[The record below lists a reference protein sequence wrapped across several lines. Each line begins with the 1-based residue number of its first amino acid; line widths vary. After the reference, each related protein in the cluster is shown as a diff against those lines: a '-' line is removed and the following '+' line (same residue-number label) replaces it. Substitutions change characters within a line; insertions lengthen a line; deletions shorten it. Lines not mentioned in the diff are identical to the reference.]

1 MSKMNSSVVQ
11 YPVKTDTSITKSTRE
26 LMHLIGIQYDR
37 LGINVASLPFAPADA
52 TAGSESEMQTVVIG
66 KRTNVDLPL
75 VIEQSNYLANIRKRA
90 KSGDTSA
97 KIMTDLEQYLNANN
111 EDIWENS
118 WVRFPRKK
126 LGKYAEEVLQHD
138 LSADK
143 DNPAKGKRADIDR
156 FLYKQNGEDFVRMPV
171 SYLLKLSL
179 AEIIGSSDFTN
190 PLIGK
195 TALKVMDN
203 FLNDNTS
210 PETSSFYIISAPS
223 ANSIGR
229 NVAKEMAIRYLLGQ
243 LLVMYANKKFALQEN
258 DQEALMF
265 FSPHPPVRQKILS
278 NCISDSFYRELFMNP
293 CLSGWNKGEEKYE
306 YMHLCHRVL
315 SRSQFNAVLKLR
327 EAGINTSNLVSLP
340 NLSNISL
347 ANNGTHV
354 SIGSLKLSSLLSDS
368 SSGYTRHHEKY
379 LGDLVVK
386 IMEHFLP
393 LFVGTYTAAP
403 YRLAFT
409 DFHPEKALGFLPH
422 ELDYTHLRMLWRRW
436 QKKADLNVMGKPL
449 TPFGPRRLDQ
459 IVSSAFQLK
468 GDFVPDFR
476 LIDYLVCI
484 LSTDKSPALSGMLHN
499 SQQLKQDLADLGVF
513 DTKMS
518 LYLFDKLREYD
529 NMGFSGFEGRHY
541 SLFDSFMPDMG
552 QAVNLQNLIYLLAFK
567 YIATGQISH
576 EDIPDD
582 PFIESERRQ
591 IVFGSAI
598 GIPTF
603 FAHRNTG
610 NTFLKRIIEKTQRV
624 RSSRR
629 YTGYNRIYNIEYRRA
644 LLDTIR
650 NDAADIIE
658 LLGMRESIRDL
669 EYRINEPDNFAAS
682 GKLTSGIL
690 NQANAK
696 SPMNLPA
703 GEFNLAAEKYYR
715 TVLREQHIK
724 ESFDILHED
733 IMKLD
738 QAVSGVSHEMRNLL
752 HSILQGKNPAS
763 FMEAA
768 QSEVMLGK
776 AAPQTLGKIV
786 YLILAYVHYK
796 NNFYSKFQESHYRE
810 RNNEKHKASI
820 Y

>member
-1 MSKMNSSVVQ
+1 MSKMNNSLVK
-11 YPVKTDTSITKSTRE
+11 YPVKTDTSTIKSTRE
-26 LMHLIGIQYDR
+26 LMHLIGIRYDR
-37 LGINVASLPFAPADA
+37 LGINVGSLPFAPADA
-52 TAGSESEMQTVVIG
+52 TAGSESEMQTVVMG
-66 KRTNVDLPL
+66 KRTNVDLPI

-90 KSGDTSA
+90 KSGDTST

-111 EDIWENS
+111 EGIWENS

-143 DNPAKGKRADIDR
+143 DNPAKGKRTDIDR
-156 FLYKQNGEDFVRMPV
+156 FLYQQNGEDFVRIPV

-179 AEIIGSSDFTN
+179 AEIIGSTDFTN

-195 TALKVMDN
+195 TGMKVMN
-203 FLNDNTS
+203 HFLNDNTS
-210 PETSSFYIISAPS
+210 PETSSFYISSMPS
-223 ANSIGR
+223 ANGIGR

-243 LLVMYANKKFALQEN
+243 ILIMYANKKFALQEN
-258 DQEALMF
+258 GQEALMF
-265 FSPHPPVRQKILS
+265 FSPHPPVRQKVLS
-278 NCISDSFYRELFMNP
+278 HCISDSFYRELFMNP
-293 CLSGWNKGEEKYE
+293 CLSGWNEGEKKHE

-327 EAGINTSNLVSLP
+327 EAGINTSNLISLP

-354 SIGSLKLSSLLSDS
+354 SLGSLKLSSLLGDS

-386 IMEHFLP
+386 ITEHFLP

-436 QKKADLNVMGKPL
+436 KKKADLNIAGYPL
-449 TPFGPRRLDQ
+449 TPFGPRRIDQ
-459 IVSSAFQLK
+459 LASSVFHLS

-476 LIDYLVCI
+476 LIDYLVAI
-484 LSTDKSPALSGMLHN
+484 LSTETSPALNGKLHN

-541 SLFDSFMPDMG
+541 SLFDSFMPDMS
-552 QAVNLQNLIYLLAFK
+552 QAINLQNLIYLLAFK
-567 YIATGQISH
+567 YIAAGQINH
-576 EDIPDD
+576 ENIPDD

-591 IVFGSAI
+591 IIFGSAI

-603 FAHRNTG
+603 FVHRNTG

-629 YTGYNRIYNIEYRRA
+629 YNGYNRIYNIEYRRA
-644 LLDTIR
+644 LLNIIR
-650 NDAADIIE
+650 DDAADIIE
-658 LLGMRESIRDL
+658 MLDMRETILDL
-669 EYRINEPDNFAAS
+669 ECRINEPDNFAAS
-682 GKLTSGIL
+682 GKLIGGIL

-703 GEFNLAAEKYYR
+703 GTFNLAAEKYYR
-715 TVLREQHIK
+715 AVLRKQHIR
-724 ESFDILHED
+724 ESFDLLRED
-733 IMKLD
+733 IIKLD
-738 QAVSGVSHEMRNLL
+738 QAVSSVGQEMRDLL
-752 HSILQGKNPAS
+752 HNILQDKNPAS
-763 FMEAA
+763 FMETA
-768 QSEVMLGK
+768 QREVMREK
-776 AAPQTLGKIV
+776 ATPQTLEKLV
-786 YLILAYVHYK
+786 YLVLAYIHYK
-796 NNFYSKFQESHYRE
+796 NNFFSKFQESNWGEVKYE
-810 RNNEKHKASI
+810 ETAK
-820 Y
+820 

>member
-1 MSKMNSSVVQ
+1 
-11 YPVKTDTSITKSTRE
+11 
-26 LMHLIGIQYDR
+26 
-37 LGINVASLPFAPADA
+37 
-52 TAGSESEMQTVVIG
+52 
-66 KRTNVDLPL
+66 
-75 VIEQSNYLANIRKRA
+75 
-90 KSGDTSA
+90 
-97 KIMTDLEQYLNANN
+97 MTDLEQYLNANN
-111 EDIWENS
+111 EGIWENS
-118 WVRFPRKK
+118 WVRFSAKK
-126 LGKYAEEVLQHD
+126 MGKYAKLIFLND

-143 DNPAKGKRADIDR
+143 ENPLSGNRTDISR
-156 FLYKQNGEDFVRMPV
+156 FLYQQNGEEYVRIPV

-195 TALKVMDN
+195 TGLKVMDH

-210 PETSSFYIISAPS
+210 PETSSFYISSMPS
-223 ANSIGR
+223 ANSIGK

-243 LLVMYANKKFALQEN
+243 ILIMYANKKFALQEN

-265 FSPHPPVRQKILS
+265 FSPHPPVRQKVLS
-278 NCISDSFYRELFMNP
+278 HCISDSFYRELFMNP
-293 CLSGWNKGEEKYE
+293 CLSGWNKGEEKNE

-386 IMEHFLP
+386 IVEHFLP

-436 QKKADLNVMGKPL
+436 QKKADLNIAGYPL
-449 TPFGPRRLDQ
+449 TPFGPRRIDQ
-459 IVSSAFQLK
+459 LASSVFHLS

-476 LIDYLVCI
+476 LIDYLVAI
-484 LSTDKSPALSGMLHN
+484 LSTETSPALNGKLHN

-518 LYLFDKLREYD
+518 LYLFDKLREY
-529 NMGFSGFEGRHY
+529 NLMGFSGFEGRHY

-567 YIATGQISH
+567 YIATGQIGH
-576 EDIPDD
+576 ENIPDD

-591 IVFGSAI
+591 IIFGNAI

-603 FAHRNTG
+603 FVHRNTG

-629 YTGYNRIYNIEYRRA
+629 YSGYNRIYNIEYRRA
-644 LLDTIR
+644 LLDIIR
-650 NDAADIIE
+650 DDAADIIE
-658 LLGMRESIRDL
+658 MLGMREAIRDL

-682 GKLTSGIL
+682 GKLTRGIL

-703 GEFNLAAEKYYR
+703 DTFNLAAEKYYR
-715 TVLREQHIK
+715 TVLRKQHIR
-724 ESFDILHED
+724 ESFDILRED
-733 IMKLD
+733 MIKLD
-738 QAVSGVSHEMRNLL
+738 QAASGVSHEMRSLL
-752 HSILQGKNPAS
+752 HSILQEKNPAS
-763 FMEAA
+763 FVETA
-768 QSEVMLGK
+768 QSDVIRGK
-776 AAPQTLGKIV
+776 AEPQTLEKLV
-786 YLILAYVHYK
+786 CLILAYVHYK
-796 NNFYSKFQESHYRE
+796 NNFYSKFQESHWGE
-810 RNNEKHKASI
+810 INKEEHEASV